1 MLQDGSSWRQPMRR
15 RPALPDCTA
24 RPTGRTANHRQRVRS
39 PLNAPAVKER
49 FWLRKQRSPLT
60 APAVKERF
68 WLRKQP
74 PRTCRVNCGCIIVL
88 KSTRPAWGEAGVT
101 QGVRTAQ
108 PAVFDHIVFRE
119 RETRR

>member
-24 RPTGRTANHRQRVRS
+24 RPTGRTVQPPAACTK
-39 PLNAPAVKER
+39 PLNGPCGQGAFLVA
-49 FWLRKQRSPLT
+49 QAT
-60 APAVKERF
+60 A
-68 WLRKQP
+68 
-74 PRTCRVNCGCIIVL
+74 TCRVNCGCIIVL

-119 RETRR
+119 RETTR